1 MDNRFR
7 AAMIMMVLGI
17 GGAFVFAEDKK
28 EPPAVTAGK
37 ALNLSGFAQLLYTGQ
52 DSGLD
57 GFTLR
62 RARFSFSGEL
72 LKNVRLK
79 LQFDMVKSP
88 ALYDAQI
95 DFTLHEKASFR
106 IGQFKVPFSQESLT
120 SGSELDTINRSQPVI
135 KLAPGQDIGSS
146 GRDIGAVAYG
156 KISLIEY
163 TVGVF
168 NGAGMNRADTNEQ
181 KDLAGRII
189 IRPFQFLA
197 IGASVYD
204 GSYSATTGAAP
215 LVRDRVGLEMAFLY
229 QDLSLKGEWI
239 QAEDDQT
246 MKRGWYL
253 QAGYHFLPKTLQ
265 GILKVDSFDPDT
277 AAAQD
282 RANVWTAGLNWF
294 LSGRTKLQVNL
305 EIYKNEAGKTTNTA
319 LLAQF
324 QAAF

>member
-1 MDNRFR
+1 
-7 AAMIMMVLGI
+7 MIMIVLGI
-17 GGAFVFAEDKK
+17 GAGFVSAEDTK
-28 EPPAVTAGK
+28 ESPAVTAAN
-37 ALNLSGFAQLLYTGQ
+37 ALKLSGYAQLLYTGQ

-62 RARFSFSGEL
+62 RARFSLSGEL
-72 LKNVRLK
+72 LKNVRFK
-79 LQFDMVKSP
+79 LQFDAAKSP

-95 DFTLHEKASFR
+95 DFTLQEKASLR
-106 IGQFKVPFSQESLT
+106 IGQFKVPFSLESLT
-120 SGSELDTINRSQPVI
+120 SSSDLDTVNRSQPVS

-146 GRDIGAVAYG
+146 GRDIGAAAYG
-156 KISLIEY
+156 KIAFIEY

-168 NGAGMNRADTNEQ
+168 NGAGMNKADTNEQ
-181 KDLAGRII
+181 KDLAGRIVV
-189 IRPFQFLA
+189 RPFQFLA

-204 GSYSATTGAAP
+204 GSYSASVGAAP
-215 LVRDRVGLEMAFLY
+215 VVRDRAGLEMAFLY
-229 QDLSLKGEWI
+229 QGWSLKGEWI

-246 MKRGWYL
+246 MKRGWYF

-282 RANVWTAGLNWF
+282 GTKVWTAGLNWF
-294 LSGRTKLQVNL
+294 LSGKTKLQVNL
-305 EIYKNEAGKTTNTA
+305 EIHKNEAGKTTNTVF
-319 LLAQF
+319 LTQF

>member
-1 MDNRFR
+1 MNNRLISV
-7 AAMIMMVLGI
+7 MIIMVLGI
-17 GGAFVFAEDKK
+17 GAGFVSAEDTK
-28 EPPAVTAGK
+28 ESPAVTAAN
-37 ALNLSGFAQLLYTGQ
+37 ALKLSGYAQLLYTGQ

-62 RARFSFSGEL
+62 RARFSLSGEL
-72 LKNVRLK
+72 LKNVRFK
-79 LQFDMVKSP
+79 LQLDAAKSP

-95 DFTLHEKASFR
+95 DFTLHEKASLR
-106 IGQFKVPFSQESLT
+106 IGQFKVPFSLESLT
-120 SGSELDTINRSQPVI
+120 SGSDLDTVNRSQPVS

-146 GRDIGAVAYG
+146 GRDIGAAAFG
-156 KISLIEY
+156 KIAFIEY
-163 TVGVF
+163 TIGVF
-168 NGAGMNRADTNEQ
+168 NGAGMNKADTNEQ

-197 IGASVYD
+197 VGASVYD
-204 GSYSATTGAAP
+204 GSYSASAGAAP
-215 LVRDRVGLEMAFLY
+215 VVRDRAGLEMAFLY
-229 QDLSLKGEWI
+229 QGWSLKGEWI

-253 QAGYHFLPKTLQ
+253 QAGCHFLPKTLQ

-282 RANVWTAGLNWF
+282 GAKVWTAGLNWF
-294 LSGRTKLQVNL
+294 LSGKTKLQVNL
-305 EIYKNEAGKTTNTA
+305 EIHKNEAGKTTNTVF
-319 LLAQF
+319 LTQF